1 MRVVLVRHNEGPDDD
16 RVVSHLV
23 QRGLTPD
30 IRRPFAGDT
39 LGDIEDDI
47 AATVIYGGGY
57 NAYDIDRH
65 PFLKEEYRWIDAAM
79 SAGLPMLGLCQGA
92 QMIAHHM
99 GAWVGARGDDMHEF
113 GYYPIQSTLR
123 GRDIFPQNMTV
134 AQYHFHTFDLPDGA
148 VHLAKSELFENQAFQ
163 VGSHVFG
170 FQFHPEQTI
179 EGFRR
184 WQRWPHAPY
193 GRPGTQSVDE
203 QTRLMHAHDGTQAD
217 WFYGFLD
224 QFLKTPDHIAKT

>member
-1 MRVVLVRHNEGPDDD
+1 MRVLLVRHNPGPDDD
-16 RVVSHLV
+16 RVVSHIV

-47 AATVIYGGGY
+47 IATVIYGGGY
-57 NAYDIDRH
+57 NAYDTGLH
-65 PFLKEEYRWIDAAM
+65 PFLVEEYRWIDAAM
-79 SAGLPMLGLCQGA
+79 RAGMPVLGLCQGA

-99 GAWVGARGDDMHEF
+99 GARVGTPDHGMHEF
-113 GYYPIQSTLR
+113 GYYEVRPTPQ
-123 GRDIFPQNMTV
+123 GREFLPAPLFFTQ
-134 AQYHFHTFDLPDGA
+134 AHYHTYDLPAGA
-148 VHLAKSELFENQAFQ
+148 IHLAESDLFEQQAFQ
-163 VGSHVFG
+163 VGENVFG

-184 WQRWPHAPY
+184 WQRWPHAAY
-193 GRPGTQSVDE
+193 GKPGAQTIKE
-203 QTRLMHAHDGTQAD
+203 QNALMHRHDAAQAD

-224 QFLKTPDHIAKT
+224 RFLETGP